1 MRNNWWINLSWI
13 IIQRLLYRYPTYNQ
27 YYPLTMK
34 YAKYISTI
42 PVEEKHT
49 LLYNALS
56 GKFVVI
62 RNKVFDDIKTLPF
75 ELLASDFP
83 TVYKQCVEAGIIVDD
98 ALDEVALLEERI
110 KQADNNSDNFIL
122 HINPTLDCNFNCWYC
137 YENHVPHS
145 RMKEDMVVAT
155 KSFIGS
161 VLKGPEI
168 KSFSLVFFGGE
179 PLFHFDK
186 VSKEIIGHAAAECA
200 KSGVRFH
207 VNFTSNGALITED
220 IVKFLSQYP
229 CGFQITLDGGKPY
242 HDKTR
247 FGKNG
252 VGSFD
257 TIVKNIKLLLQT
269 GINVIV
275 RINYTAANIDS
286 VLTVFDS
293 FKNISEAEKKFARF
307 DFQRVWQDRND
318 NVFDDT
324 EKKITW
330 IRNIFRDAG
339 FAVITNYILQGVV
352 QSCYGDK
359 INHLLVNYNGDV
371 YGCTAR
377 DFNKENR
384 IGYID
389 LSGVV
394 HFDKQKLEIRNN
406 SKLSK
411 AICKSCRI
419 APLCCGGCK
428 QRAMEGLSFESCTFG
443 YSEEKKDRI
452 ILDIFEH
459 SFMQR

>member
-1 MRNNWWINLSWI
+1 
-13 IIQRLLYRYPTYNQ
+13 
-27 YYPLTMK
+27 MK
-34 YAKYISTI
+34 YSIFTSTI
-42 PVEEKHT
+42 VVERKHT
-49 LLYNALS
+49 LLFNSLS
-56 GKFVVI
+56 NKFVVV
-62 RNKVFDDIKTLPF
+62 RNNVINDIKSIPIDQ
-75 ELLASDFP
+75 LASDFP
-83 TVYKQCVEAGIIVDD
+83 SLYEQNVKAGIVVEDSVDE
-98 ALDEVALLEERI
+98 LSILH
-110 KQADNNSDNFIL
+110 KQIDKTDNNNSEFIL
-122 HINPTLDCNFNCWYC
+122 HVNPTLDCNFNCWYC
-137 YENHVPHS
+137 YESHVHHS
-145 RMKEDMVVAT
+145 KMNDDMVDAT
-155 KSFIGS
+155 KLFIDS
-161 VLKGPEI
+161 VLKRPQI
-168 KSFSLVFFGGE
+168 KSFSLGFFWGE
-179 PLFHFDK
+179 PLFHFNK
-186 VSKEIIGHAAAECA
+186 VSKEIIKHTADECL
-200 KSGVRFH
+200 KSNVIFQ

-394 HFDKQKLEIRNN
+394 YFDKQKLEIRNN

>member
-1 MRNNWWINLSWI
+1 M
-13 IIQRLLYRYPTYNQ
+13 Y
-27 YYPLTMK
+27 
-34 YAKYISTI
+34 
-42 PVEEKHT
+42 
-49 LLYNALS
+49 
-56 GKFVVI
+56 
-62 RNKVFDDIKTLPF
+62 
-75 ELLASDFP
+75 
-83 TVYKQCVEAGIIVDD
+83 
-98 ALDEVALLEERI
+98 
-110 KQADNNSDNFIL
+110 
-122 HINPTLDCNFNCWYC
+122 
-137 YENHVPHS
+137 
-145 RMKEDMVVAT
+145 
-155 KSFIGS
+155 
-161 VLKGPEI
+161 
-168 KSFSLVFFGGE
+168 
-179 PLFHFDK
+179 
-186 VSKEIIGHAAAECA
+186 
-200 KSGVRFH
+200 
-207 VNFTSNGALITED
+207 
-220 IVKFLSQYP
+220 
-229 CGFQITLDGGKPY
+229 
-242 HDKTR
+242 
-247 FGKNG
+247 
-252 VGSFD
+252 
-257 TIVKNIKLLLQT
+257 
-269 GINVIV
+269 
-275 RINYTAANIDS
+275 
-286 VLTVFDS
+286 
-293 FKNISEAEKKFARF
+293 
-307 DFQRVWQDRND
+307 

-384 IGYID
+384 IGYLD

-394 HFDKQKLEIRNN
+394 NFDKQKLEIRNN